1 MLPILLSFTI
11 DIIQSVKAVNSS
23 SILVTWKP
31 FIRRD
36 HLLLQIEYC
45 LVYPDLKLPCKPITV
60 NDTDLKYYIND
71 VMPFATYQVS
81 ISGHSNKREV
91 TTPQAS
97 KLNIPMHLM
106 QILLTA
112 ESLLR
117 SVRCSTEHN
126 IHS

>member
-11 DIIQSVKAVNSS
+11 DIIQSVRAVNSS

-31 FIRRD
+31 LNY

-81 ISGHSNKREV
+81 ISGRSNKREV

-97 KLNIPMHLM
+97 KLNIAMHLM
-106 QILLTA
+106 QIVLPA

-117 SVRCSTEHN
+117 SVWCSTEHN